1 MQGLKWIFL
10 AIKTPFQVVFKAIGG
25 EETIQTW
32 VDETNYRANR
42 YFQRGRNMEDEE
54 KERENDY
61 ELCAFLNHYIVIL

>member
-1 MQGLKWIFL
+1 MDLSGDENSFPSGVQGFW
-10 AIKTPFQVVFKAIGG
+10 G

-32 VDETNYRANR
+32 VDVTNYKADR
-42 YFQRGRNMEDEE
+42 YVQSGRNMEEEE